1 MVGRAARA
9 ILGLVLAYLLAFLVY
24 RGLTVQPCAPDEEE
38 WDAESGVMERAR
50 LTAV

>member
-24 RGLTVQPCAPDEEE
+24 RGLTVQPCAPDEDE
-38 WDAESGVMERAR
+38 WDSEPDAMERAR
-50 LTAV
+50 LTVV